1 MNAGDGWSWGKT
13 DEPAETTDE
22 EGDRAG
28 SEGDC
33 DGEDEDEEAG
43 GVHRD
48 KLVVREW
55 EGEWERE

>member
-33 DGEDEDEEAG
+33 DGEDEDEDAG

-48 KLVVREW
+48 KVVVREW
-55 EGEWERE
+55 E